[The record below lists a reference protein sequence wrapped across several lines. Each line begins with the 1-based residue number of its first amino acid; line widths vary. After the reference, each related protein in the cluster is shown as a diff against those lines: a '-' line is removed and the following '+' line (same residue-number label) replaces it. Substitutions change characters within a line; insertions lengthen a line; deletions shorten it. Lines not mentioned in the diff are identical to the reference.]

1 MADCP
6 EKEMIGLILSMFHS
20 SGGIRGELF
29 AKLTGEEQ
37 TVLRSIVFSDLF
49 FNSDSI
55 SCQAQPVSEPCQCP

>member
-6 EKEMIGLILSMFHS
+6 EKEMVNLILSMFHS

-49 FNSDSI
+49 FNK
-55 SCQAQPVSEPCQCP
+55 E